1 MIQKIPILNDI
12 KSFLPIA
19 RIYGYTFFKKNC
31 TKTIVYDALDCIIEI
46 NINLLSGLIS
56 FKSYTTNILCT
67 LNNEDKK
74 YLLKD
79 ITHLVKWIKPDE
91 LEGN

>member
-1 MIQKIPILNDI
+1 MKKVPVLSDI
-12 KSFLPIA
+12 KSFLPLV
-19 RIYGYTFFKKNC
+19 RVYGYTFFKKNC

-46 NINLLSGLIS
+46 NIDLLSGLIT
-56 FKSYTTNILCT
+56 FKSYTTNAICT

-79 ITHLVKWIKPDE
+79 ISHLVKWVNPNE
-91 LEGN
+91 WEGN